1 MRQRIIRELLIGSV
15 LILTITTGFS
25 PVPENKKT
33 GQELFEKNCKQCH
46 GKDGT
51 KGMWGAKNL
60 QTSRLPGQ
68 EILNTITKGRKRMPA
83 WGKVLDAEQ
92 LTLVSEYVI
101 TLRK

>member
-1 MRQRIIRELLIGSV
+1 MKQGIIRKSLTGCI

-33 GQELFEKNCKQCH
+33 GQQIFEKNCRQCH

-51 KGMWGAKNL
+51 KGLWGAKNL
-60 QTSRLPGQ
+60 QTSRLA
-68 EILNTITKGRKRMPA
+68 EVELLKTISKGRNQMPA

-92 LTLVSEYVI
+92 LMLVSEYVI
-101 TLRK
+101 SLRK